1 MSTAEMNDMRIKG
14 ALKRKNKNFTDMTKM
29 NSVYLGELR
38 VESTHEPSGV
48 RLITDAPTDNAG
60 KGDSFSPTDLC
71 ALALGNC
78 ILTTMGIFAAQKN
91 IDIEGAQATTEK
103 VMSTDAPRRIAEI
116 RVQVQMPSKGY
127 SDKEKLTLE
136 RAAHTCAV
144 HNTLQNAVKINL
156 EIRW

>member
-1 MSTAEMNDMRIKG
+1 
-14 ALKRKNKNFTDMTKM
+14 
-29 NSVYLGELR
+29 
-38 VESTHEPSGV
+38 
-48 RLITDAPTDNAG
+48 
-60 KGDSFSPTDLC
+60 
-71 ALALGNC
+71 
-78 ILTTMGIFAAQKN
+78 MGIFAAQKN

-103 VMSTDAPRRIAEI
+103 IMSTDSPRRIAEI

-144 HNTLQNAVKINL
+144 HNTLQNAVQINV